1 MNIRKLFCPD
11 NTPRILLF
19 LFFFVISVITTIA
32 CGYTEKNATGNVLLL
47 FLLLLLAHRNT
58 LTSITALLF
67 LFCCALY
74 APAGMTYGKIN
85 NSFIVALLQ
94 TTADEAAEFTG
105 MIPVYHFLVS
115 AAILVFMVIFWRTH
129 HRGHRNW
136 LALLLFVLCSVNS
149 WPLRMVKG
157 TVVGTTDTLREMQRY
172 EQLSQHRADSW
183 KILPGAPLYD
193 TIVIVTG
200 ESVRRDYM
208 SVYGYSVPLIITA
221 SDITSHQS
229 VSRKIS
235 ARHFAGIFQWLT
247 GIRTENIPPFNPLT
261 DEDNEPVMVFNGE
274 RNVPA
279 DSLKPQPLILPVRG
293 K

>member
-1 MNIRKLFCPD
+1 MLPIYSDKYQKTVLSGQHTTD
-11 NTPRILLF
+11 LLF

-32 CGYTEKNATGNVLLL
+32 CGYTKKNATGNVLLL

-115 AAILVFMVIFWRTH
+115 AAILVFMVIFWRIH

-136 LALLLFVLCSVNS
+136 LALLLFVLCSVCS
-149 WPLRMVKG
+149 G
-157 TVVGTTDTLREMQRY
+157 TLNLAT
-172 EQLSQHRADSW
+172 
-183 KILPGAPLYD
+183 
-193 TIVIVTG
+193 
-200 ESVRRDYM
+200 
-208 SVYGYSVPLIITA
+208 
-221 SDITSHQS
+221 
-229 VSRKIS
+229 
-235 ARHFAGIFQWLT
+235 
-247 GIRTENIPPFNPLT
+247 
-261 DEDNEPVMVFNGE
+261 
-274 RNVPA
+274 
-279 DSLKPQPLILPVRG
+279 
-293 K
+293 

>member
-1 MNIRKLFCPD
+1 

-19 LFFFVISVITTIA
+19 LFFFVVSAITTIA

-94 TTADEAAEFTG
+94 TTTDEAAEFTG

-115 AAILVFMVIFWRTH
+115 AAIQVFMVIFWRTH
-129 HRGHRNW
+129 RRGHRNW

-172 EQLSQHRADSW
+172 KQLNQHGADNW
-183 KILPGAPLYD
+183 KILPGVPLYD

-208 SVYGYSVPLIITA
+208 SVYGYPVPTTPWLNTA
-221 SDITSHQS
+221 PGLFID
-229 VSRKIS
+229 
-235 ARHFAGIFQWLT
+235 G
-247 GIRTENIPPFNPLT
+247 
-261 DEDNEPVMVFNGE
+261 
-274 RNVPA
+274 
-279 DSLKPQPLILPVRG
+279 
-293 K
+293 

>member
-1 MNIRKLFCPD
+1 
-11 NTPRILLF
+11 
-19 LFFFVISVITTIA
+19 
-32 CGYTEKNATGNVLLL
+32 
-47 FLLLLLAHRNT
+47 
-58 LTSITALLF
+58 TALLF

-94 TTADEAAEFTG
+94 TTTDEAAEFTG

-172 EQLSQHRADSW
+172 EQLSQH
-183 KILPGAPLYD
+183 G
-193 TIVIVTG
+193 
-200 ESVRRDYM
+200 
-208 SVYGYSVPLIITA
+208 
-221 SDITSHQS
+221 
-229 VSRKIS
+229 
-235 ARHFAGIFQWLT
+235 
-247 GIRTENIPPFNPLT
+247 
-261 DEDNEPVMVFNGE
+261 
-274 RNVPA
+274 
-279 DSLKPQPLILPVRG
+279 
-293 K
+293 

>member
-1 MNIRKLFCPD
+1 MNIRKLFCPG
-11 NTPRILLF
+11 NTPRIILF
-19 LFFFVISVITTIA
+19 LFFFVVSVITTIA
-32 CGYTEKNATGNVLLL
+32 CGYTEKNTTGNVLLL
-47 FLLLLLAHRNT
+47 FFLLLLAHRNT

-172 EQLSQHRADSW
+172 KQLSQHGADSW
-183 KILPGAPLYD
+183 KILPGVPLYD

-208 SVYGYSVPLIITA
+208 SVYGYPVPT
-221 SDITSHQS
+221 TP
-229 VSRKIS
+229 
-235 ARHFAGIFQWLT
+235 WLNT
-247 GIRTENIPPFNPLT
+247 
-261 DEDNEPVMVFNGE
+261 
-274 RNVPA
+274 
-279 DSLKPQPLILPVRG
+279 
-293 K
+293 

>member
-1 MNIRKLFCPD
+1 MNIRKLFCPG

-19 LFFFVISVITTIA
+19 LFFFVVSAITTIA

-157 TVVGTTDTLREMQRY
+157 TVVGTTGFAPIFPDICYHLTHY
-172 EQLSQHRADSW
+172 KPAAAD
-183 KILPGAPLYD
+183 IP
-193 TIVIVTG
+193 V
-200 ESVRRDYM
+200 
-208 SVYGYSVPLIITA
+208 A
-221 SDITSHQS
+221 SDNPAHYADAI
-229 VSRKIS
+229 RYN
-235 ARHFAGIFQWLT
+235 ARTPLQGSLL
-247 GIRTENIPPFNPLT
+247 PLT
-261 DEDNEPVMVFNGE
+261 RLVW
-274 RNVPA
+274 A
-279 DSLKPQPLILPVRG
+279 
-293 K
+293 

>member
-1 MNIRKLFCPD
+1 M
-11 NTPRILLF
+11 LLF
-19 LFFFVISVITTIA
+19 LFFFVISVIITIA

-58 LTSITALLF
+58 LTSITTLLF

-157 TVVGTTDTLREMQRY
+157 IVVGTTDTLREMQRY
-172 EQLSQHRADSW
+172 KQLSQHGADNW
-183 KILPGAPLYD
+183 KILPGTPLYD

-208 SVYGYSVPLIITA
+208 SVYGYPVPTTPWLNTAPGLFIDGYTSAAASTVPSLSRTLIYDYEQNPDSGNNVVALAAKAGYSTWW
-221 SDITSHQS
+221 
-229 VSRKIS
+229 IS
-235 ARHFAGIFQWLT
+235 NQG
-247 GIRTENIPPFNPLT
+247 
-261 DEDNEPVMVFNGE
+261 
-274 RNVPA
+274 
-279 DSLKPQPLILPVRG
+279 
-293 K
+293 